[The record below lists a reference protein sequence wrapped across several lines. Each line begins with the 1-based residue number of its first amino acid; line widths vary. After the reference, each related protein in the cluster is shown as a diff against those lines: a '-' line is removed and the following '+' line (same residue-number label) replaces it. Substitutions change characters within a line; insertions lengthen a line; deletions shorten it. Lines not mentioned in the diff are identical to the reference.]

1 MIGIIYKHTNLINN
15 KAYIGQTIQPLA
27 ARMRQGYYGTKFA
40 KAIEKYGWESFSTV
54 ILYRIER
61 QTKEELVSE
70 LNEVEEALIKKYK
83 LQNDKYG
90 YNVKAG
96 GSNGTFSHRPDSIE
110 KIRIAAKKPNS
121 GQFKKGQIGVN
132 KGKTWKNTDEYR
144 KRHSEIMKESYRKT
158 GRKGAMFGK
167 KHTSES
173 RAKISSAN
181 KGRKVGQYPTHSRW
195 HISRNITS
203 ENCEFCNV

>member
-40 KAIEKYGWESFSTV
+40 KAVEKYGWESFSTV

-70 LNEVEEALIKKYK
+70 LNQIEEALIKKYK

-96 GSNGTFSHRPDSIE
+96 GSNGTFTHRPESIE
-110 KIRIAAKKPNS
+110 KIRIAAKRPNS
-121 GQFKKGQIGVN
+121 GQFKKGQASVN
-132 KGKTWKNTDEYR
+132 KGKTWSNSDEY
-144 KRHSEIMKESYRKT
+144 KERHSKIMKDSYAIS
-158 GRKGAMFGK
+158 GRKSPMFGR
-167 KHTSES
+167 KHSNES
-173 RAKISSAN
+173 RLKISIAN
-181 KGRKVGQYPTHSRW
+181 KNRVVGQYPTHSRW
-195 HISRNITS
+195 HIARGLKSDD
-203 ENCEFCNV
+203 CGFCNE